1 MVQTGVC
8 ADVVQSCQLAEPALL
23 SMGGDE
29 DSRPKFKTSSPV
41 EYVSMGV

>member
-1 MVQTGVC
+1 MYRV
-8 ADVVQSCQLAEPALL
+8 ANLLEPVLL

-41 EYVSMGV
+41 E